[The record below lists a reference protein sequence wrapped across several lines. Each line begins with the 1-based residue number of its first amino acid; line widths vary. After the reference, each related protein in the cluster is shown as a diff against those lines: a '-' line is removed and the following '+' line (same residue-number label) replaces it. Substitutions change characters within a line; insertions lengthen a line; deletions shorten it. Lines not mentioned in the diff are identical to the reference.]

1 MKKAAG
7 IIGLILAIGFVVLG
21 FTTTI
26 PDKYIS
32 SYGSNKMT
40 EYVGGDAYNFIIEAS
55 LRGGEISGALT
66 AKAIYFAAAAV
77 LAVISLSFL
86 NSSDADAIRGDL
98 SGIKKELSDS
108 NKNIHDLQTEMEK
121 TVNEG
126 IQTQTADII
135 LALTNEF
142 SSKKTESPENADNTV
157 ENEIAKQIKA
167 SSESSQA

>member
-121 TVNEG
+121 TVNKG

>member
-108 NKNIHDLQTEMEK
+108 NKNTETIK
-121 TVNEG
+121 
-126 IQTQTADII
+126 
-135 LALTNEF
+135 LT
-142 SSKKTESPENADNTV
+142 
-157 ENEIAKQIKA
+157 
-167 SSESSQA
+167 

>member
-21 FTTTI
+21 FTTSV
-26 PDKYIS
+26 PDKYIK

-55 LRGGEISGALT
+55 LRGGEISGALIS
-66 AKAIYFAAAAV
+66 KAIYFAVAAV

-86 NSSDADAIRGDL
+86 GSSDFEAIRGDL

-108 NKNIHDLQTEMEK
+108 NKNIRDLQDEMDN
-121 TVNEG
+121 TVNKG

-135 LALTNEF
+135 LALTNEL
-142 SSKKTESPENADNTV
+142 STKKDKSPVYDDANNTV
-157 ENEIAKQIKA
+157 EHEIAKQINTPR
-167 SSESSQA
+167 ET